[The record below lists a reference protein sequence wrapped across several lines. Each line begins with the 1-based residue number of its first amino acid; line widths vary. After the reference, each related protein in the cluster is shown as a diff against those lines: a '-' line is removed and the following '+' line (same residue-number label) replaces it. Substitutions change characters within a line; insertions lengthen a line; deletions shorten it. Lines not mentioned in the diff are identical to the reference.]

1 LLFPVAAIAASLALV
16 SKEVAMQTE
25 RQAMEL
31 RETMPT
37 SLRDYR
43 MLLES
48 IVACEAAG
56 VVGGV
61 ATATSV
67 KTWFPTLRKPSFSPP
82 GAVFGP
88 VWTILYLL
96 MGLSLYATRKAGE
109 RGAENDPAIR
119 LFALQ
124 LALNALWSVVF
135 FGARSPRW
143 AMVEILF
150 LWAAIALTM
159 RAIWKISR
167 GAALLLAPYLLWTT
181 FASVLNFRI
190 WRLNR

>member
-1 LLFPVAAIAASLALV
+1 MDLV
-16 SKEVAMQTE
+16 EAQQ
-25 RQAMEL
+25 RN
-31 RETMPT
+31 
-37 SLRDYR
+37 LRDYR

-48 IVACEAAG
+48 IVTCQAAG
-56 VVGGV
+56 VVGGA

-67 KTWFPTLRKPSFSPP
+67 KTWFPTLEKPSFSPP

-88 VWTILYLL
+88 IWTVLYLL
-96 MGLSLYATRKAGE
+96 MGVSLYVTREAGE
-109 RGAENDPAIR
+109 RGAETAPAIR
-119 LFALQ
+119 LFATQ
-124 LALNALWSVVF
+124 LVLNALWSIVF

-159 RAIWKISR
+159 RAMWRISR

-181 FASVLNFRI
+181 FASVLNYRI